1 MSNAEDLNQLNEK
14 LKNYA
19 DTIRK
24 LHAIKNKLSED
35 IAATKEQ
42 LAKKE
47 EECKNYIENI
57 KSLEKKTDEVYK
69 NVTSGNLLEFNE
81 IKKQFDKEKM
91 LLNELIKTYRN
102 ELDEKAETINE
113 KQEEINT
120 LKSCLDEERKNVQN
134 LNNILNAKYDVK
146 SQEIQFFK
154 ISTENSHLKSKLI
167 NLEEK
172 HERLSDQFQNLKN
185 EKVENEKLFK
195 LSIDTL
201 KTELNLK
208 NSSYNIL
215 LKDYQST
222 CQTLNRITDEL
233 EKARY
238 FNSKYE
244 KESLAIDKK
253 LRELDNQT
261 IELRSEN
268 QGLQVRIKGNEIEL
282 EANRQKIKEHE
293 AKIEEFKLSKQV
305 FEVNYIYLKVYMKA
319 QLTFQKEENNFFIY
333 IANRMATRKFTFMD
347 LDILVD
353 QQDNTKIIVKFV
365 RDNTQEEYFTNETQK
380 LLNSYDEYRKR
391 AIEVTDFTTKKTEK
405 TNTEKKKKNVEK
417 ELNNIFDI

>member
-35 IAATKEQ
+35 VVATKEQ

-69 NVTSGNLLEFNE
+69 NVTSGNLLEYNE

-102 ELDEKAETINE
+102 ELDEKADTINE
-113 KQEEINT
+113 KQEEIST
-120 LKSCLDEERKNVQN
+120 LKSSLEEERKNVQN
-134 LNNILNAKYDVK
+134 LNNILHAKYDVK

-172 HERLSDQFQNLKN
+172 HERLSDQFQTLKN
-185 EKVENEKLFK
+185 EKGEIEKLFK

-201 KTELNLK
+201 KTELNIK
-208 NSSYNIL
+208 NSSYNTL

-222 CQTLNRITDEL
+222 CQTLNRITEEL

-282 EANRQKIKEHE
+282 EANRQKIKENE

-305 FEVNYIYLKVYMKA
+305 FDVNYIYLKVYMKA
-319 QLTFQKEENNFFIY
+319 QITFQKEENNFFIH
-333 IANRMATRKFTFMD
+333 ISNRMATRKFTFMD
-347 LDILVD
+347 LDIVVD
-353 QQDNTKIIVKFV
+353 QQENTKIIVKFV
-365 RDNTQEEYFTNETQK
+365 RDNTQEEYFSNETQK
-380 LLNSYDEYRKR
+380 LLQSYDDYRKR
-391 AIEVTDFTTKKTEK
+391 AIEVTDFSTKKTEK